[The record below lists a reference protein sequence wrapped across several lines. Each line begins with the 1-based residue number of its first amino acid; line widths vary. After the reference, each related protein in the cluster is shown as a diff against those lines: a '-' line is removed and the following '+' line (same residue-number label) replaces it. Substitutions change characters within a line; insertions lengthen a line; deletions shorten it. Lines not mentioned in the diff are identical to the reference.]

1 MSFRSLFLL
10 LIALFPF
17 IVIAQNAN
25 DYQPGY
31 YLTMQG
37 DTVKGLIKYN
47 WQNNSSRFP
56 PKFKSGSNPA
66 LDYIELNANDVNEV
80 FVDEAHRLISW
91 PVSMSYGMTN
101 VFLLRIAD
109 AGYDLFEFTGMDE
122 KPGKLYFIRKD
133 GESVIKRIDYQNL
146 DKFISAVFADCPH
159 VAQQARKYRYNA
171 TSMLSLINDVEN
183 CRGTST
189 VVQTLKQE
197 KKKEK
202 YLFAEG
208 GYGFGEYSFPDY
220 YKGIKNY
227 KLSNYS
233 LGIRLEG
240 KSGKFAYGGG
250 LYFEHS
256 SGSYSNVVNIGGAS
270 AGRNLDISLNRIQLI
285 PYVRYCQDF
294 GKISILPEFG
304 IVNNFHINSSF
315 TDDKAVFFDMEG
327 NPYGSFYDVKVYGI
341 GIRPGIS
348 LSFPITQK
356 ISLQPGYRF
365 IWMETE
371 YDLVPNG
378 FAASSDIYEIKHQFF
393 VAVSIWK
400 K

>member
-56 PKFKSGSNPA
+56 PKFKTGANEGM
-66 LDYIELNANDVNEV
+66 DYIELNANEVREV

-91 PVSMSYGMTN
+91 SVKMSYGPTN
-101 VFLLRIAD
+101 VFLYKVAD

-133 GESVIKRIDYQNL
+133 GEKDIKRVDYQNL
-146 DKFISAVFADCPH
+146 DKFISIVFSECPNI
-159 VAQQARKYRYNA
+159 VQQARKYKYNLP
-171 TSMLSLINDVEN
+171 SMISLINDVEN
-183 CRGTST
+183 CQGSST
-189 VVQTLKQE
+189 TIQTLKPK

-208 GYGFGEYSFPDY
+208 GYGVGKFSFPKY
-220 YKGIKNY
+220 YDNIDDY
-227 KLSNYS
+227 KLSAYS
-233 LGIRLEG
+233 LGVRLEA
-240 KSGKFAYGGG
+240 KAGKFAYGGG

-256 SGSYSNVVNIGGAS
+256 GGSFSNVTYIGTTRFGK
-270 AGRNLDISLNRIQLI
+270 NLDISLNRIQLI
-285 PYVRYCQDF
+285 PYFRYWF
-294 GKISILPEFG
+294 GIGKVNIIPEFG
-304 IVNNFHINSSF
+304 VINNFHFNSSF
-315 TDDKAVFFDMEG
+315 IDD
-327 NPYGSFYDVKVYGI
+327 NPIFLELEYVVKLYGI
-341 GIRPGIS
+341 GVRPGIS
-348 LSFPITQK
+348 ISFPITEK
-356 ISLQPGYRF
+356 IMLQPGYRF
-365 IWMETE
+365 VWTETE
-371 YDLVPNG
+371 YDQVPFG

-393 VAVSIWK
+393 VAISIWK